1 VAFCC
6 FLITLSWRLLS
17 HHFISYW
24 DFSLGE
30 KERKAQ
36 GLAFGFNLLYGY
48 LSQQQHFIAN
58 PPLPALFKKEL
69 ARFHVSHQCLN
80 VCIYSK
86 TERHL

>member
-1 VAFCC
+1 LWPFVVFSSPFHGVYCHI
-6 FLITLSWRLLS
+6 F
-17 HHFISYW
+17 FFSYW
-24 DFSLGE
+24 DFSFGE

-69 ARFHVSHQCLN
+69 ARFHVFSQ
-80 VCIYSK
+80 VP
-86 TERHL
+86 

>member
-1 VAFCC
+1 MAFTVTSFH
-6 FLITLSWRLLS
+6 FL
-17 HHFISYW
+17 
-24 DFSLGE
+24 LGLFFGG

>member
-1 VAFCC
+1 MAFTVTS
-6 FLITLSWRLLS
+6 FLFLLGLI
-17 HHFISYW
+17 F
-24 DFSLGE
+24 GE

-69 ARFHVSHQCLN
+69 ARFHIFSQVPECLRGHRRAE
-80 VCIYSK
+80 IS
-86 TERHL
+86 L